1 MIIKTVAGID
11 ETQKQNQMLA
21 DTVFSLFVNISR
33 IINENYQ
40 QEQKQLAS
48 HVESKLKSIIERK
61 KKELGIKEEQGQ
73 KM

>member
-1 MIIKTVAGID
+1 MALRHIPESDWAD
-11 ETQKQNQMLA
+11 YQMLA
-21 DTVFSLFVNISR
+21 DTAFSLFVNLSR
-33 IINENYQ
+33 MIDENYQ
-40 QEQKQLAS
+40 QDQKQLAS